1 MISSRKLPLCA
12 STVSV
17 WLEHPLLHTS
27 IWKKCCLYFSPL
39 PQVRDLAVVFVSF
52 YNAWPLIK
60 HLLNLERRMGNESG
74 KVGWSQIADFDEWEA
89 QEFWLTFFPVG
100 NKKLLDLIF
109 YKIKSG
115 STGE

>member
-1 MISSRKLPLCA
+1 
-12 STVSV
+12 
-17 WLEHPLLHTS
+17 
-27 IWKKCCLYFSPL
+27 
-39 PQVRDLAVVFVSF
+39 
-52 YNAWPLIK
+52 
-60 HLLNLERRMGNESG
+60 MGNESG